1 MDRATQEHIDSHL
14 DDTLKDLLTLTA
26 QPSVSAQE
34 WGLYECAAVV
44 ADELT
49 KAGLKAEIMSTGDS
63 RYPSVYAEAKGASNN
78 TLLFYNH
85 FDVQPAEPLNLW
97 DSPPFEPGQ
106 RGEYLFGRGIADDK
120 GHLTA
125 RIATIKSIMATQ
137 GELPCNVKFI
147 VEGAEEIGS
156 PGFHDFVAQNT
167 DKFKADVCIWEG
179 GGVSWDGRPMLTL
192 GVKGLLYVE
201 LECVAAGSDSH
212 SSYAPVV
219 PNPAWRLV
227 WALNTL
233 KDASENVMLRGFYD
247 RVRPALENEVEALKG
262 LPDEVDRFK
271 GYFGVEMF
279 LGEASGYEFRRKLL
293 MDPTCNIAGIDSGYT
308 GEGSKTVLPAVA
320 KMKIDFRLVP
330 DQSPDEVAASL
341 RAHLDEQGFSDI
353 SIKIMGSEHPART
366 SIDHSWVKLVGN
378 AAQSVYGVAPYLQPN
393 MTGTGPQY
401 PIQELLSVPVAS
413 CGIDY
418 PGNRMHAPNENIRR
432 DYFRMGMLHTAE
444 VLEQFGKQA
453 HV

>member
-1 MDRATQEHIDSHL
+1 
-14 DDTLKDLLTLTA
+14 
-26 QPSVSAQE
+26 
-34 WGLYECAAVV
+34 
-44 ADELT
+44 
-49 KAGLKAEIMSTGDS
+49 
-63 RYPSVYAEAKGASNN
+63 
-78 TLLFYNH
+78 
-85 FDVQPAEPLNLW
+85 
-97 DSPPFEPGQ
+97 
-106 RGEYLFGRGIADDK
+106 
-120 GHLTA
+120 
-125 RIATIKSIMATQ
+125 
-137 GELPCNVKFI
+137 
-147 VEGAEEIGS
+147 
-156 PGFHDFVAQNT
+156 
-167 DKFKADVCIWEG
+167 
-179 GGVSWDGRPMLTL
+179 MLTL

-219 PNPAWRLV
+219 SNPAWRLV

-271 GYFGVEMF
+271 EYFGVEMF

-308 GEGSKTVLPAVA
+308 GGGSKTVLPAVA

-341 RAHLDEQGFSDI
+341 RTHLDERGFSDI

-413 CGIDY
+413 CGVDY

-444 VLEQFGKQA
+444 VLAQFGKQA